1 MKQRKSVVWATVVAI
16 LLIALGWWWYADS
29 RVNEPSVIQIGALIP
44 LTGKL
49 ASYGEDMQN
58 ALTLAQEES
67 GETGKG
73 LLRVIFEESGADPK
87 TSLSGSRKLIDID
100 NIPLV
105 IGGPGSSAA
114 LAVAPI
120 FQEKKIIFIPTS
132 NTSKLNTA
140 GDYIFK
146 ANPDVD
152 VEAKKMVAYARKRGF
167 RNIAI
172 LYDSANDTTTTGATV
187 FREQFTEPGESVVF
201 FEGMDSKITTD
212 FRTQLTVLKKLKLD
226 AIYVVIN
233 GKQTGTAIRQAREL
247 GLATPFLGWSSHND
261 PELFTSAGASA
272 EGIVIVDQPFSC
284 EGTSVMRNY
293 CAKYKERFAGRT
305 PTSYGVTA
313 YDVFRIISDVLAK
326 NRSSAFGDTE
336 KRLIQEAFTSKTYE
350 GVSGTL
356 TFDAEGNIRDKD
368 FVFRVA
374 KDGKFMDLK

>member
-1 MKQRKSVVWATVVAI
+1 MEQRKSVVWTTVVVL
-16 LLIALGWWWYADS
+16 LLIALGGWWYAGS
-29 RVNEPSVIQIGALIP
+29 RVSESPAIQIGALIP
-44 LTGKL
+44 ITGKL

-58 ALTLAQEES
+58 ALLLAEE
-67 GETGKG
+67 EGKNG
-73 LLRVIFEESGADPK
+73 KTILRVIFEDSGADPK
-87 TSLSGSRKLIDID
+87 TSLSGSRKLVDID
-100 NIPLV
+100 RMPLV
-105 IGGPGSSAA
+105 VGGPGSSAA
-114 LAVAPI
+114 LAVAPV

-152 VEAKKMVAYARKRGF
+152 FEAKGMVAYAREKGF
-167 RNIAI
+167 RNVAI

-187 FREQFTEPGESVVF
+187 FREQFTKSGESVVF

-212 FRTQLTVLKKLKLD
+212 FRTQLTVLKKLKPD

-247 GLATPFLGWSSHND
+247 GLSVPFLGWSSHND
-261 PELFTSAGASA
+261 PELFTSAGGNA
-272 EGIVIVDQPFSC
+272 EGVVITDQPFSC
-284 EGTSVMRNY
+284 EGTQVMRDY
-293 CAKYKERFAGRT
+293 CAKYRARFSGRT

-313 YDVFRIISDVLAK
+313 YDVFRIISDVLSK

-336 KRLIQEAFTSKTYE
+336 KRLIQEAFTGKTYE

-356 TFDAEGNIRDKD
+356 AFDAEGNIRDKD

-374 KDGKFMDLK
+374 KDGKFVELK